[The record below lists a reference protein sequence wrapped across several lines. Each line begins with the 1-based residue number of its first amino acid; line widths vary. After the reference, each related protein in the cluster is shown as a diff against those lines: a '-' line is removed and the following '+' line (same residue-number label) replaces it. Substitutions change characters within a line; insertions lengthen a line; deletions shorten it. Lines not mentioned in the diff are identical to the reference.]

1 MKKFI
6 SLLAVVVMSAGFAQ
20 VTITQNEDTETVNS
34 DPYSTCNKNDPENPS
49 FTYTVYTKLSRSFN
63 LESFGITS
71 DFTVTGVA
79 FGAGFSQFD
88 GPREF
93 TLKLATTDAP
103 YPNGSLTELYSG
115 QVFIF
120 GEEQGTLKDFELTA
134 PVVVPAGSELVM
146 SFEKDQ
152 DPARTSWAAA
162 TNEAGHTAPA
172 YITAPDCNISTP
184 TVLRLPFGGNPEIQ
198 VLMTITGT
206 AGNLGTVE
214 LNSKS
219 LSVYPNPAK
228 DVINV
233 SLKQGSLQSI
243 EIVNLSG
250 QSVYAAKSVSSVNVA
265 FLPAGVYI
273 IRVKDSNGTTHMNKF
288 IKK

>member
-6 SLLAVVVMSAGFAQ
+6 SLLAGIVMSAGFAQ
-20 VTITQNEDTETVNS
+20 VTITQNEDTETAES
-34 DPYSTCNKNDPENPS
+34 TIYTTCNKNDPENPS
-49 FTYTVYTKLSRSFN
+49 FLYTVYTQLSRSFD

-79 FGAGFSQFD
+79 FGAGFSD
-88 GPREF
+88 SSYKEF
-93 TLKLATTDAP
+93 LLKLSTTDAP
-103 YPNGSLTELYSG
+103 YPNGTLTELYSEE
-115 QVFIF
+115 VFILE
-120 GEEQGTLKDFELTA
+120 EEQGTLKDFELTT

-146 SFEKDQ
+146 SYERDQ
-152 DPARTSWAAA
+152 DHARTLWEAVA
-162 TNEAGHTAPA
+162 NEAGHIAPA
-172 YITAPDCNISTP
+172 YITAPDCGASTP
-184 TVLRLPFGGNPEIQ
+184 VVLRSPLNDNPETP

-206 AGNLGTVE
+206 AGILGSVE

-228 DVINV
+228 DIINV
-233 SLKQGSLQSI
+233 SLKQGSPQSI

-250 QSVYAAKSVSSVNVA
+250 QSVYSAKTVSSVNVT

-273 IRVKDSNGTTHMNKF
+273 VRVKDSNGTTYMNKF